1 MHPLWASACAAR
13 RSRLS
18 GMVNAR
24 HSRFDLTVMG
34 RSVSNAS
41 TDTRHAFA
49 PDKRTRPVHTYLDAK
64 SMAKALRQSLAAR
77 SIALSHSDCLE
88 IVSQQFGLADWN
100 TMAARIAAAPTGDA
114 LRLPRD
120 WSMTNQTDQRYY
132 RGGLDPEEPGTALVE
147 SRFKLGSGVD
157 LSGDHFASLMQSVR
171 ADPFKG
177 DRVEL
182 TASLRTED
190 ADAASIWMRV
200 DGSPGHVL
208 RFDNMMKRKDDG
220 ALHGT
225 RGWISR
231 SVVLDVPEDA
241 ISIHYGVLLQGYGRV
256 WARSFKISSVGQDVP
271 VTAQRHYLDRPSNL
285 DFSDAN

>member
-1 MHPLWASACAAR
+1 
-13 RSRLS
+13 
-18 GMVNAR
+18 
-24 HSRFDLTVMG
+24 
-34 RSVSNAS
+34 
-41 TDTRHAFA
+41 
-49 PDKRTRPVHTYLDAK
+49 
-64 SMAKALRQSLAAR
+64 MAKALRQSLSAR

-88 IVSQQFGLADWN
+88 IVAQQFGLHDWN
-100 TMAARIAAAPTGDA
+100 MLSARIEAATAGDT

-120 WSMTNQTDQRYY
+120 WLMTNQTDQRYY
-132 RGGLDPEEPGTALVE
+132 RGGLDPKEPGTALVE
-147 SRFKLGSGVD
+147 SRFTRGSGID
-157 LSGDHFASLMQSVR
+157 LTGDHFASLMQSVL
-171 ADPFKG
+171 ADPFKS

-225 RGWISR
+225 RGWTSR
-231 SVVLDVPEDA
+231 SVVLDVPKDA

-256 WARSFKISSVGQDVP
+256 WARSFKISAVGPEVP
-271 VTAQRHYLDRPSNL
+271 VTAQRHFLDRPSNL
-285 DFSDAN
+285 DFSDTI

>member
-1 MHPLWASACAAR
+1 M
-13 RSRLS
+13 
-18 GMVNAR
+18 
-24 HSRFDLTVMG
+24 
-34 RSVSNAS
+34 
-41 TDTRHAFA
+41 
-49 PDKRTRPVHTYLDAK
+49 HTYLDAK

-88 IVSQQFGLADWN
+88 IVSQQFGFADWN
-100 TMAARIAAAPTGDA
+100 TLAARIEAAATGDA
-114 LRLPRD
+114 LRQPRD

-132 RGGLDPEEPGTALVE
+132 RGGLDPREPGTALVE
-147 SRFKLGSGVD
+147 SRFKRGSGVD
-157 LSGDHFASLMQSVR
+157 LSSDHFASLMQSVL
-171 ADPFKG
+171 ADTFKG

-182 TASLRTED
+182 SASLRTED

-225 RGWISR
+225 RSWTSR

-241 ISIHYGVLLQGYGRV
+241 VSIHYGILLQGYGRV
-256 WARSFKISSVGQDVP
+256 WARSFKISSVGQHVSL
-271 VTAQRHYLDRPSNL
+271 TAQRHYLDRPSNL
-285 DFSDAN
+285 DFSDTI